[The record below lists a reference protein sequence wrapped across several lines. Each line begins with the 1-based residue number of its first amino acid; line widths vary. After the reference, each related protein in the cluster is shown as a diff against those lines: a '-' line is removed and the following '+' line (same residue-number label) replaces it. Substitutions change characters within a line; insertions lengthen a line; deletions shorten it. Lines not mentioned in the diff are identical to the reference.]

1 MNEEDVTESRPGIV
15 ARDIRSDLASRGF
28 DVSPTFESRVEG
40 LDPVDVRLDVSLV
53 NVVQSIN
60 VSLVDVVQSMN
71 NDRREAARR
80 CVQLYP
86 DFDEWSERDRNI
98 LFEVISDMFSKRLVH
113 IREALHE
120 GRCTGGDI
128 VDNNFGRVHSS
139 LKTTTFFWVNMD
151 TRSARYP
158 GCAIW

>member
-1 MNEEDVTESRPGIV
+1 MCI
-15 ARDIRSDLASRGF
+15 RDS
-28 DVSPTFESRVEG
+28 VEG

-71 NDRREAARR
+71 DDRREAARR

-128 VDNNFGRVHSS
+128 VDNNFARVHTTLHLENDDFFLGQHEYEKRAIPWLCALVSMDCLLYTSPSPRDATLSRMPSS
-139 LKTTTFFWVNMD
+139 
-151 TRSARYP
+151 A
-158 GCAIW
+158 